1 MRLLYAFGCALL
13 VAAVAAGCAKQPS
26 GQGPSPGG
34 GEAAQPAADI
44 VETLAKDERFSTLM
58 KAIDAAGMVEV
69 LKGTGPFTVFAP
81 TNEAFQKLPAGT
93 LDELL
98 KPENQEKLKE
108 LVGLHVVAQNLTG
121 QEIDQLEPETPIQSY
136 SAEFLNVKKE
146 GGKVTVNGA
155 NVVQADIMAENGV
168 IHAIDTVLTP
178 PE

>member
-1 MRLLYAFGCALL
+1 
-13 VAAVAAGCAKQPS
+13 
-26 GQGPSPGG
+26 
-34 GEAAQPAADI
+34 
-44 VETLAKDERFSTLM
+44 
-58 KAIDAAGMVEV
+58 VEV

-98 KPENQEKLKE
+98 KPENQEKLKD